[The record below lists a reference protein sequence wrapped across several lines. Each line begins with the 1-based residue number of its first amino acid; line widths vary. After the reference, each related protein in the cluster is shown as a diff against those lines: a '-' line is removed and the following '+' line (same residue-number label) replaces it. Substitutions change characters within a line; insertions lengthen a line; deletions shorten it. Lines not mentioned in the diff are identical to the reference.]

1 MLWGNNLGGS
11 GLILLLLLGLLVWF
25 WQDNLRAR
33 ENALHAAR
41 ELCQLQQLQLL
52 DATVTLQRLHL
63 RRADTGWLR
72 LQRTFLFSYSDTGE
86 NRRTGFILMTGN
98 RIEQVGL

>member
-1 MLWGNNLGGS
+1 MGGS

-25 WQDNLRAR
+25 WQDTMRAR
-33 ENALHAAR
+33 ESALHAAR

-52 DATVTLQRLHL
+52 DATVTLQRLNI
-63 RRADTGWLR
+63 RRTDTGR
-72 LQRTFLFSYSDTGE
+72 MSLQRTFLFSYSESGE
-86 NRRTGFILMTGN
+86 NRRTGFIIMTGN